1 MAFKR
6 KKKELQ
12 FPTSMQIEKAIAKEQ
27 YSRKY
32 KKVLKSTLSSLI
44 VVAAI
49 AVLVATLALPV
60 LQIQGSSMEPTLND
74 EEIVVLLKTSKL
86 TRGQLCCFS
95 YQNKLLIKRIVGIPG
110 DSIIIDTEGYVY
122 VNGDKLDEP
131 YVIDRAYGECD
142 IEFPFNVTDNHYFIL
157 GDHRSTSIDSRS
169 SVVGLVS
176 SEQVVGRI
184 FFRIWPFEKI
194 GDIDYEEYQENIENP
209 DEQKTQE

>member
-12 FPTSMQIEKAIAKEQ
+12 FPTSGQIEKAIAKEQ

-49 AVLVATLALPV
+49 AVLIATLALPV

-74 EEIVVLLKTSKL
+74 EEIVVLIKTPNMK
-86 TRGQLCCFS
+86 RGQLCCFS
-95 YQNKLLIKRIVGIPG
+95 YQNKLLIKRIIGVPG
-110 DSIIIDTEGYVY
+110 DAIRIDEKGFVY
-122 VNGDKLDEP
+122 VNNELLDEP
-131 YVIDRAYGECD
+131 YILDRALGECD
-142 IEFPFNVTDNHYFIL
+142 IEFPLHVTENHYFIL

-176 SEQVVGRI
+176 SEQIVGKI
-184 FFRIWPFEKI
+184 FFRIWPFEKM
-194 GDIDYEEYQENIENP
+194 GNIDYQEYQENPE
-209 DEQKTQE
+209 DQKTQE

>member
-12 FPTSMQIEKAIAKEQ
+12 FPTSGQIEKAIAKEQ

-49 AVLVATLALPV
+49 AVLIATLALPV

-74 EEIVVLLKTSKL
+74 EEIVVLIKTPNLK
-86 TRGQLCCFS
+86 RGQLCCFS
-95 YQNKLLIKRIVGIPG
+95 YQNKLLIKRIIGIPG
-110 DSIIIDTEGYVY
+110 DTIHINEKGYVY
-122 VNGDKLDEP
+122 VNDELLDEP
-131 YVIDRAYGECD
+131 YIIDRALGECD
-142 IEFPFNVTDNHYFIL
+142 IEFPFHVTENHYFIL

-176 SEQVVGRI
+176 SEQIVGKI
-184 FFRIWPFEKI
+184 FFRIWPFDKM
-194 GDIDYEEYQENIENP
+194 GNIDYQEYQENIENP
-209 DEQKTQE
+209 EDQKTQE

>member
-12 FPTSMQIEKAIAKEQ
+12 LPTSGQIEKAIAKEQ

-32 KKVLKSTLSSLI
+32 KKVLRSTVSSLI

-49 AVLVATLALPV
+49 AVLIATLVLPV

-74 EEIVVLLKTSKL
+74 EEIVVLIKTPTLK
-86 TRGQLCCFS
+86 RGQLCCFS
-95 YQNKLLIKRIVGIPG
+95 YQNKLLIKRIIGIPG
-110 DSIIIDTEGYVY
+110 DSININEKGDVY
-122 VNGDKLDEP
+122 LNGELLDEP
-131 YVIDRAYGECD
+131 YVLDRALGECD
-142 IEFPFNVTDNHYFIL
+142 IKFPFHVTENHYFIL

-176 SEQVVGRI
+176 SEQIVGRI
-184 FFRIWPFEKI
+184 FFRIWPFDKMGSIEAQ
-194 GDIDYEEYQENIENP
+194 GNTESPEEPQ
-209 DEQKTQE
+209 TQE